1 MRYHLLAASALC
13 LLSPAALAK
22 SLQCNSR
29 QTLCVISGSNDLT
42 IGDRVGVFNE
52 DGQLVATA
60 EVSRMRGDRRSLA
73 IASRTGRIERDD
85 RVALLDTSAIDG
97 AEPVEYQKYREPA
110 KYEIGTN
117 LAYSTITLGDSL
129 PGFEA
134 SLYVQ
139 MRKWGGWQFTGRFVA
154 DAVNGKT
161 SIADS
166 SSDKVPLTMRGFGLL
181 GGVGYEWLRSQPLSV
196 RVEAAVG
203 AMNVSALVD
212 RSAEPVN
219 DGTADIHVKNGTA
232 PMARWSIGGVH
243 QIGDHW
249 HAHVDLAESIVYQAF
264 SNMISIGLS
273 RDLN

>member
-1 MRYHLLAASALC
+1 MRFHLFAASALC
-13 LLSPAALAK
+13 LLSPAAWAK
-22 SLQCNSR
+22 SLQCNSM
-29 QTLCVISGSNDLT
+29 QTLCIISDSSELT
-42 IGDRVGVFNE
+42 IGDRVGVFNA

-85 RVALLDTSAIDG
+85 RIALLDTSAIDG
-97 AEPVEYQKYREPA
+97 AAPVEYQKYREPA

-129 PGFEA
+129 PGYEA

-154 DAVNGKT
+154 DAVSGKT
-161 SIADS
+161 SLAD
-166 SSDKVPLTMRGFGLL
+166 G
-181 GGVGYEWLRSQPLSV
+181 SQPLSV
-196 RVEAAVG
+196 RAEAAVG
-203 AMNVSALVD
+203 AMKVNARVDGSADLVD
-212 RSAEPVN
+212 
-219 DGTADIHVKNGTA
+219 DGTADIHVKNGTS
-232 PMARWSIGGVH
+232 PMARWSIGGVY
-243 QIGDHW
+243 QMGDHW

>member
-1 MRYHLLAASALC
+1 MRFHLFAASALC
-13 LLSPAALAK
+13 LLSPAAWAK
-22 SLQCNSR
+22 SLQCNSM
-29 QTLCVISGSNDLT
+29 QTLCIISDSSELT
-42 IGDRVGVFNE
+42 IGDRVGVFNA

-85 RVALLDTSAIDG
+85 RIALLDTSAIDG
-97 AEPVEYQKYREPA
+97 AAPVEYQKYREPA

-129 PGFEA
+129 PGYEA

-154 DAVNGKT
+154 DAVSGKT
-161 SIADS
+161 SLADG
-166 SSDKVPLTMRGFGLL
+166 SSDKVPLQVHGFGLL
-181 GGVGYEWLRSQPLSV
+181 AGAGYEWFRSQPLSV
-196 RVEAAVG
+196 RAEAAVG
-203 AMNVSALVD
+203 AMKVNARVDGSADLVD
-212 RSAEPVN
+212 
-219 DGTADIHVKNGTA
+219 DGTADIHVKNGTS
-232 PMARWSIGGVH
+232 PMARWSIGGVY
-243 QIGDHW
+243 QMGDHW